1 MLDAIYAAYGRS
13 WDLGVA
19 SDDAEVL
26 RDEGVHLA
34 QVLASLLPEEPEAL
48 ALHALLESC
57 EARSV
62 AKRVGGFTPL
72 DAQDQSLWDHARIER
87 AEVLLR
93 RASVH
98 ATPGRY
104 QIEAAIQS
112 CHVARRLR
120 GLDTSEALL
129 ELYSLLLTI
138 APSLGAELGA
148 VAALARVEGPER
160 ALARLDTIDPLR
172 VREHQPYWAL
182 RADLLGRAGLDPSD
196 AFERAI
202 ALTVDPGVRRWLLAA
217 RRAATVA
224 S

>member
-1 MLDAIYAAYGRS
+1 VLDAIYAAYGRS

-148 VAALARVEGPER
+148 VAALAR
-160 ALARLDTIDPLR
+160 LDTIDPLR